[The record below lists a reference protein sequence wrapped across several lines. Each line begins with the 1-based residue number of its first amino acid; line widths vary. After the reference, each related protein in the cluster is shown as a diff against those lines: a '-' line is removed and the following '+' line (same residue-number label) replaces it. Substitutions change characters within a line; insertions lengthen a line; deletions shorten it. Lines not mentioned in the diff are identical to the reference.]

1 MTLKDENETHLYKF
15 PTLNF
20 IMKGLW
26 LMKQTWYNYEN
37 DCGLCKNGIKMI
49 AYWLI
54 SGAVIK
60 I

>member
-26 LMKQTWYNYEN
+26 PMKQTWYMKMTV
-37 DCGLCKNGIKMI
+37 DCARM
-49 AYWLI
+49 
-54 SGAVIK
+54 V
-60 I
+60 